1 MGIGPGQ
8 ADEAVQSGRQWA
20 NISGSSIHPP
30 LQRPLYPQAIKTTQ
44 KISFFLTRNTARE
57 IRNLRS
63 TEQVECIQTSKMKLQ
78 YWSKFLQHSIIKL
91 KFSSR
96 ASQTVPYDIFFFLF
110 LEPFTTTYKNVSN
123 QMFKNSKTK
132 RLHHRDRV
140 MNKEELTRAD
150 WPERNEF
157 YWVQK
162 SKDKYLTEMS
172 ARVSRRQKKIVTV
185 TKILLKFRHEAHKV
199 EFINQITGCIQM
211 GSFRKN
217 VTQLLTLVPSN
228 V

>member
-8 ADEAVQSGRQWA
+8 PDEAVQSGRQWV

-96 ASQTVPYDIFFFLF
+96 ASQTVPCDIFFFCFWNLSPRPIKM
-110 LEPFTTTYKNVSN
+110 LAIRCSRIRKPNV
-123 QMFKNSKTK
+123 
-132 RLHHRDRV
+132 
-140 MNKEELTRAD
+140 
-150 WPERNEF
+150 
-157 YWVQK
+157 YI
-162 SKDKYLTEMS
+162 
-172 ARVSRRQKKIVTV
+172 IV
-185 TKILLKFRHEAHKV
+185 I
-199 EFINQITGCIQM
+199 G
-211 GSFRKN
+211 
-217 VTQLLTLVPSN
+217 
-228 V
+228 